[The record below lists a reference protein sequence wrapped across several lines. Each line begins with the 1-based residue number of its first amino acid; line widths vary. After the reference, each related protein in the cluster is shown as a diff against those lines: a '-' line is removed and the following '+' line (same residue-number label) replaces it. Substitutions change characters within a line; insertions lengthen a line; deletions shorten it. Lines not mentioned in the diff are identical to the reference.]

1 MGMAGGI
8 RAGQAYIE
16 FMVDSTKFVGG
27 LNAVQKRLK
36 AMGSSIAFAGAQL
49 SAIGAAG
56 VAGFLPAIQAAS
68 TFEERL
74 NLFSLA
80 FGSQTES
87 MRAWATSTADALGRS
102 ESQVIGTA
110 ASIASSMLGLG
121 FDDTQAMEMS
131 KALTTLS
138 VDLASLYNTTD
149 EQAVTALLAA
159 FRGEADPLE
168 RYKVNVKQAAVNTK
182 LLQDGIDPSK
192 ATESQKA
199 YARYA
204 LILKSTTRAQGDAI
218 RTAGSFANQMKRL
231 GAGVTDAQVAIGSAL
246 LPALS
251 GALAKLNGL
260 KNGIVEWLR
269 ANPELIQQVLLLSGV
284 VFALGT
290 GLVALGGFIF
300 YAANAL
306 SLFTAP
312 FALATNA
319 MRLLGPLV
327 VALLNPIGLLVAAV
341 VGIGAAVVVGLGGIG
356 PVFQWLGDMFSW
368 LKDRGSEIAGAIG
381 AALARGDIAAAAN
394 VLWATLK
401 LAWTNGVGALKTT
414 WAGLKSFLL
423 TVWIEAVYGL
433 ASAWPK
439 AAALL
444 TNAWTNTA
452 AFFRNIWNG
461 AFVFIEK
468 KWLALS
474 TQFEQMQL
482 TFQFATGQISQ
493 QEMNEKWDAASQR
506 ERDTNALIDADAAAA
521 AAQRNTGQDEAIK
534 AANAQR
540 DSQLAILE
548 SMRKEE
554 LARMAGGDTAAI
566 TAAEDELAKAKAEYE
581 AALAAANIQSTAG
594 TPEAPVAPEIAGGD
608 PEAMKAAAE
617 AANQVAKN
625 ISVGPL
631 LGGERA
637 GQVFGASTE
646 HLAIAKKQLAAQEKT
661 VEELDQLGKEIYSAL
676 GLEYQ

>member
-8 RAGQAYIE
+8 RAGAAYIE

-27 LNAVQKRLK
+27 LNAVQNRLR

-56 VAGFLPAIQAAS
+56 LAGFLPAIKAAS

-74 NLFSLA
+74 NV
-80 FGSQTES
+80 FGTTFGAQTQA
-87 MRAWATSTADALGRS
+87 MRGWSTATADALGRS
-102 ESQVIGTA
+102 ESQIVGFVS
-110 ASIASSMLGLG
+110 SIATSMLGLG
-121 FDDTQAMEMS
+121 FDDSQATAMS
-131 KALTTLS
+131 KSLTTLA
-138 VDLASLYNTTD
+138 VDLASFYNTTD
-149 EQAVTALLAA
+149 DDALTALLAA
-159 FRGEADPLE
+159 FRGEADPIE

-182 LLQDGIDPSK
+182 LLQDGLDPSK
-192 ATESQKA
+192 ATEAQKA

-204 LILKSTTRAQGDAI
+204 LILEQTTRVQGDA
-218 RTAGSFANQMKRL
+218 TKTSGSFANQMKRL
-231 GAGVTDAQVAIGSAL
+231 QAGVEDAQVAIGSAL

-251 GALAKLNGL
+251 GALAKLNGM

-269 ANPELIQQVLLLSGV
+269 ANPELVQQVFMLAGV
-284 VFALGT
+284 VFTLGA

-300 YAANAL
+300 YAASAL
-306 SLFTAP
+306 SVFTAP
-312 FALATNA
+312 FALATGA

-356 PVFQWLGDMFSW
+356 PIFEWLGSMFNW

-401 LAWTNGVGALKTT
+401 LAWTTGVGALKTT
-414 WAGLKSFLL
+414 WSGLKNFLL

-461 AFVFIEK
+461 AFTFIEK
-468 KWLALS
+468 KWIALS

-493 QEMNEKWDAASQR
+493 QEMNEKWDAAAQR

-521 AAQRNTGQDEAIK
+521 AAQRNTGQDEAVK

-540 DSQLAILE
+540 DQQLAILDA
-548 SMRKEE
+548 MRQEE
-554 LARMAGGDTAAI
+554 LARTGNGDTAA
-566 TAAEDELAKAKAEYE
+566 TAAAEEQLAKAQAEYE
-581 AALAAANIQSTAG
+581 AALAAANKQSTTA
-594 TPEAPVAPEIAGGD
+594 TEEAPVAPEIAGGD
-608 PEAMKAAAE
+608 PAAMQAAAD

-661 VEELDQLGKEIYSAL
+661 VEELGQIDKNLATAMA
-676 GLEYQ
+676 LEYA